1 MAPKRSYGA
10 KANKGKAVSVFLHN
24 WSVEAQ
30 RNAKIRRKEREAQE
44 KRDKK
49 AKAREDAKQLV
60 EAEKAKKRQRIERER
75 ERVRVFKENEK
86 IKAKVS
92 VVLNRV
98 QLELEKLQV
107 GPSNNISTEIAMK
120 AVEAGVTA
128 AQVKDYF
135 IKDNVNQIASSC
147 ADELL
152 ESIGIDDNYNDFH
165 EFDKLRKFATDYR
178 PQSDVSS
185 QQEFQDLVAS
195 HKDRVKRTLSRAI
208 LIKNIIYEK
217 IFFSDQ
223 VDEFEDL
230 IEHNDW
236 SKSEALKSS
245 EFKDRVKEKKDYV
258 AFIKSKLIPFSL
270 TN

>member
-24 WSVEAQ
+24 WSVEAE

-165 EFDKLRKFATDYR
+165 EFDKLRKFATDIVHSRTCRVNKNFRTWLPVIKTGLNGHCHERYLLKIL
-178 PQSDVSS
+178 SMKKY
-185 QQEFQDLVAS
+185 FLV
-195 HKDRVKRTLSRAI
+195 
-208 LIKNIIYEK
+208 IKLMSLK
-217 IFFSDQ
+217 I
-223 VDEFEDL
+223 
-230 IEHNDW
+230 
-236 SKSEALKSS
+236 
-245 EFKDRVKEKKDYV
+245 
-258 AFIKSKLIPFSL
+258 
-270 TN
+270 